1 MPAPSLTP
9 AYALAA
15 ITTVVGLF
23 LTQGL
28 IDNRTGQLVT
38 GLAVVIIPAA
48 FAVATAVLKGHQTQ
62 AASRIQAAHIAP
74 PAAETPANR
83 AARRAKPAAAAV
95 PPPPPSIKS

>member
-9 AYALAA
+9 AYAIAA
-15 ITTVVGLF
+15 VTTIVGLF

-28 IDNRTGQLVT
+28 IDNRVGQLVT

-74 PAAETPANR
+74 PALETPAR
-83 AARRAKPAAAAV
+83 KTHAKPAAAV
-95 PPPPPSIKS
+95 TPPPSIKG